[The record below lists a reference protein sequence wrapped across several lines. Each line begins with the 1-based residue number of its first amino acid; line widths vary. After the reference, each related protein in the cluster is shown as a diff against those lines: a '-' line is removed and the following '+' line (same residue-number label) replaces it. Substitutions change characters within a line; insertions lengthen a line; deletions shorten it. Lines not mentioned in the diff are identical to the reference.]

1 MGRLTVFREE
11 WERIRREPLR
21 LLLHLSVLA
30 ALALNLWLMQFHEP
44 MRDEA
49 QSWLIARDTGPLS
62 IFQVL
67 SYEGHPVLWYYL
79 LMPFA
84 KLGFPY
90 GTCRAICQIL
100 TAGVILM
107 LAYRS
112 PFCIPMR
119 VALVLSGLTLYRC
132 ASFGRSYTLLA
143 FLTVWLCC
151 RYGSRHEKPLPYVL
165 LIAALIQT
173 HLLALGF
180 AFGLCAAYLVEELAA
195 GRRPFGTLVRRLLPL
210 LLPLA
215 SALLLLYE
223 LRDVSAA
230 DVLTRR
236 ADARLQRFLQSV
248 PHSLDTLLGK
258 AVPAFAVLLLLFVLL
273 LLLCRRRFAAEL
285 STLLLAW
292 LAATAVL
299 SVSVSPAF
307 YRVMPLGYFFV
318 WFLWSLREKAP
329 PLPARTDAPARRAAL
344 PALLLRLCGTA
355 LLIAFLAGVD
365 YAAVYEA
372 ESGNL
377 VKDIRYS
384 YSDSRGAAA
393 AIAALP
399 EDAVVVESLEDVCN
413 AVVAFLPPGR
423 VVNPFLDEPASY
435 ANRNRDLP
443 HRMSW
448 KTFQRYCHR
457 SFRDQREIY
466 LLYTPKHAIRGLPE
480 DEFEVVY
487 EPQEEMGT
495 SEWFKLLRIPMT

>member
-1 MGRLTVFREE
+1 MGRQNPFREE
-11 WERIRREPLR
+11 GERIRREPLR

-30 ALALNLWLMQFHEP
+30 ALVLNLWLVQYHEP
-44 MRDEA
+44 VRDEA
-49 QSWLIARDTGPLS
+49 QSWLIARDTGPLA

-90 GTCRAICQIL
+90 GTCRVLSQLL
-100 TAGVILM
+100 TAGVILT

-119 VALVLSGLTLYRC
+119 AALVLSGLTLYRC
-132 ASFGRSYTLLA
+132 ACFGRSYALLA
-143 FLTVWLCC
+143 FLTVRLCC

-173 HLLALGF
+173 HLLAIGF

-195 GRRPFGTLVRRLLPL
+195 HRRPFASLVRRLLPL

-215 SALLLLYE
+215 SALLLLFE
-223 LRDVSAA
+223 LRDVSSA
-230 DVLTRR
+230 DVMQVRSRPLPPFFRYCASSSLT
-236 ADARLQRFLQSV
+236 
-248 PHSLDTLLGK
+248 TLLGK
-258 AVPAFAVLLLLFVLL
+258 AAPVFIVLLLLFVLL

-285 STLLLAW
+285 ATLLLAW
-292 LAATAVL
+292 LAAAAVL
-299 SVSVSPAF
+299 STSVSPAF
-307 YRVMPLGYFFV
+307 YRVMPLGFFFV

-329 PLPARTDAPARRAAL
+329 PLPARTEVPARRAAL
-344 PALLLRLCGTA
+344 PDLLLRLCGTA
-355 LLIAFLAGVD
+355 LLLVFLAGID
-365 YAAVYEA
+365 YAVLYGSEN
-372 ESGNL
+372 GNL
-377 VKDIRYS
+377 VQDIRYV

-423 VVNPFLDEPASY
+423 IVNPFLDEPASY

-448 KTFQRYCHR
+448 NIFQRYCHR
-457 SFRDQREIY
+457 SFRGKEEFY
-466 LLYTPKHAIRGLPE
+466 LLYTPACAIKGLPVE
-480 DEFEVVY
+480 AFEVVY
-487 EPQEEMGT
+487 EPQGEVAT
-495 SEWFKLLRIPMT
+495 SEWFKLLRIPVS

>member
-1 MGRLTVFREE
+1 MGRQNPFREE
-11 WERIRREPLR
+11 GERIRREPLR

-30 ALALNLWLMQFHEP
+30 ALALNLWLVQYHEP
-44 MRDEA
+44 VRDEA

-90 GTCRAICQIL
+90 GTCRVLSQLL
-100 TAGVILM
+100 TAGVILT

-119 VALVLSGLTLYRC
+119 AALVLSGLTLYRC
-132 ASFGRSYTLLA
+132 ACFGRSYALLA
-143 FLTVWLCC
+143 FLTVRLCC

-173 HLLALGF
+173 HLLAIGF

-195 GRRPFGTLVRRLLPL
+195 HRRPFASLVRRLLPL

-215 SALLLLYE
+215 AALLLLFE
-223 LRDVSAA
+223 LRDVSSA
-230 DVLTRR
+230 DVMKMHLRE
-236 ADARLQRFLQSV
+236 RLRHFLGATSS
-248 PHSLDTLLGK
+248 SLNAMLGK
-258 AVPAFAVLLLLFVLL
+258 ALPAFAVLLLLFVLL
-273 LLLCRRRFAAEL
+273 LLLDRRRFAAEL
-285 STLLLAW
+285 STLLLTW
-292 LAATAVL
+292 LAAAAVL
-299 SVSVSPAF
+299 STSVSPNS
-307 YRVMPLGYFFV
+307 YRTIPLAYCFV

-329 PLPARTDAPARRAAL
+329 PLPARTETSARRS
-344 PALLLRLCGTA
+344 ALLLKLCGTL
-355 LLIAFLAGVD
+355 LLIVFLAGVD
-365 YAAVYEA
+365 RVSLFGELN
-372 ESGNL
+372 GNIRD
-377 VKDIRYS
+377 DIRYA

-393 AIAALP
+393 AVAALP

-423 VVNPFLDEPASY
+423 VENPFLQEPASY

-448 KTFQRYCHR
+448 NTFQRYCRLH
-457 SFRDQREIY
+457 FPDKQEIY
-466 LLYTPKHAIRGLPE
+466 LLYTPKHGIEGFPE
-480 DEFEVVY
+480 DRFEAVY
-487 EPQEEMGT
+487 EPQVKMRG
-495 SEWFKLLRIPMT
+495 SEWFKLLRIPVS